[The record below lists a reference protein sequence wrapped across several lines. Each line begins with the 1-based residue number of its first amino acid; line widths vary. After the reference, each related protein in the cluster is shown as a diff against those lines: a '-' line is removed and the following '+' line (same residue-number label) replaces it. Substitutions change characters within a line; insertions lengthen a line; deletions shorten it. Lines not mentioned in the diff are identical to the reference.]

1 MSAKFVEE
9 QDRRAGWLLFISTRD
24 HTPPTADGAIPTMG
38 AGRASCRPPSHFPA
52 ATLLRPFV
60 GKHSPHQRHADDALC
75 TTATTRFGVDAI
87 RRPARLSRPLGPMR
101 AQWLQG
107 LLFDVTTMVEEG
119 QQQNQRR
126 VCSEGDCPAATA
138 NTVRQAKRF

>member
-1 MSAKFVEE
+1 MSARFVEE
-9 QDRRAGWLLFISTRD
+9 QNRRVGVASLYMYGRSQ
-24 HTPPTADGAIPTMG
+24 PPAADWAIPTMG
-38 AGRASCRPPSHFPA
+38 AGRASCRPQSHFPA

-60 GKHSPHQRHADDALC
+60 GKHSPHQRHGDDALY

-87 RRPARLSRPLGPMR
+87 RRPPRLSRPLSPMR

-107 LLFDVTTMVEEG
+107 LLFDVTTMAEEG

-126 VCSEGDCPAATA
+126 VCSEGDSPAATA
-138 NTVRQAKRF
+138 NAVGQAKRF